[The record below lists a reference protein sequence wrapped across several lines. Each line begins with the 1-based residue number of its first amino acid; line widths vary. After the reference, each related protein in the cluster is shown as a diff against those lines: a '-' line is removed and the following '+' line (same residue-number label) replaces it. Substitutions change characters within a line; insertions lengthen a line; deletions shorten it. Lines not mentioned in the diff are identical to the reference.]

1 MLPRMQAMTL
11 KARKTGRLVV
21 AIGAAA
27 AVVSAGLVHAAPAQA
42 APSDGY
48 PDWSISGGSGAF
60 TGDLQFPAG
69 FPEVTFASDSLAS
82 ATMIPSGASTW
93 IPESTSF
100 GAEFGS
106 SRNQEYISLRPAGNR
121 AGAPSTTTY
130 TFATPSPVGTW
141 GFSLG
146 DIDAEILGVTATD
159 ADGNPVSGEQLGL
172 VETFNYCGQAGG
184 PSCDQ
189 DQAFALPTATVSDT
203 GVSLEEF
210 GCPDSQDLCDTGG
223 ASAWFSPEVPLQ
235 TLSITSEWK
244 SGFPSYQTWFSTRAQ
259 SVSGAVAA
267 DCALDGAA
275 AVQLLDGAGAVVAT
289 VPVDDQGAYVFPV
302 VAGGTGYSVRVD
314 PTTLPAGAT
323 STAVPVDV
331 ARDDVAGVDLA
342 VTSTFSVTG
351 TVEGDSDLADLP
363 VTLTPTDDAVPAR
376 STTTGASGDYGFDE
390 VSNGEYI
397 LAVDAGEGVDV
408 SPQQQQVTVDCAV
421 PSVSPF
427 VLTAAEDPGQDPD
440 PEPDPN
446 DPEPPPPSEDP
457 TDPTPPPGGEGSVT
471 PAGSESGAL
480 AATGAAGAP
489 VGLMTAGAAAI
500 LLGMMALLTAKA
512 RRRPERLERRN

>member
-1 MLPRMQAMTL
+1 MEAMTL
-11 KARKTGRLVV
+11 RARQSGRRLLT
-21 AIGAAA
+21 IGAAA
-27 AVVSAGLVHAAPAQA
+27 AIVSAGLVQVAPAQA

-60 TGDLQFPAG
+60 TGDLEFPVG
-69 FPEVTFASDSLAS
+69 FPEVTFATDTLAS
-82 ATMIPSGASTW
+82 GTMIPGGGSTW
-93 IPESTSF
+93 LPESTSF

-106 SRNQEYISLRPAGNR
+106 SRNQEYISVRPAGNR

-130 TFATPSPVGTW
+130 TFSSPSPVGTW

-146 DIDAEILGVTATD
+146 DVDAEILGVTATD

-189 DQAFALPTATVSDT
+189 SQAFALPTSTISET
-203 GVSLEEF
+203 GVALEEL
-210 GCPDSQDLCDTGG
+210 GCPTSQDLCDTAG
-223 ASAWFSPEVPLQ
+223 ASAWFSPTVPLK

-259 SVSGAVAA
+259 SVGGAVAA
-267 DCALDGAA
+267 DCALDGSA
-275 AVQLLDGAGAVVAT
+275 AVQLLDAAGAVVAT
-289 VPVDDQGAYVFPV
+289 APVDGQGAYVFPV

-314 PTTLPAGAT
+314 PSTLPTGAT
-323 STAVPVDV
+323 STAVPVEV

-351 TVEGDSDLADLP
+351 TVAGDVDLGGVP
-363 VTLTPTDDAVPAR
+363 VTLTPADDAVPAR
-376 STTTGASGDYGFDE
+376 STTTGASGDYGFAE

-397 LAVDAGEGVDV
+397 LTVETGEGVDV
-408 SPQQQQVTVDCAV
+408 TPQQQRITVDCAV
-421 PSVSPF
+421 PEVSSF
-427 VLTAAEDPGQDPD
+427 VLTVTEDPGQDPD
-440 PEPDPN
+440 PDPDPN

-457 TDPTPPPGGEGSVT
+457 TNPSPPPGGDGSVT
-471 PAGSESGAL
+471 PTGSESGAL
-480 AATGAAGAP
+480 AATGAASAP
-489 VGLMTAGAAAI
+489 VALMTAGAAAI

-512 RRRPERLERRN
+512 RRRSQRL